1 MTSKINKKVF
11 NLIIIF
17 FAIEYLRVFD
27 LISIFQLF
35 IIPLCLFGV
44 LITKNK
50 VIHKNFIF
58 LIFLSVVLLFTCI
71 SSPIENFF
79 TSFFFVI
86 GVFILLLYLL
96 MYFSENTI
104 DKTTL
109 IIFSFYS
116 LPHVLILFA
125 DFLGSNLLLTFTG
138 SASERFSGLHRDP
151 NFMCVYV
158 NLAIVSKLALI
169 NINVKTKQ
177 KLLIIGLIILDIAV
191 ILYSMSISGIM
202 IMFFSFIIYYWL
214 NNKKILVTISF
225 LSIPII
231 IWIYNIY
238 NDLVYSSSLNLFLSV
253 LWRQK
258 QKSISGNLEDSRID
272 AFKHVFS
279 LINEGEMIIY
289 GYSMENYLNKYFYY
303 PHNTFLDIIVVNGL
317 LIGIPTILFI
327 FYLFYKSYKLMTN
340 KIISRWLFQISV
352 SSFMSLI
359 FLSMYQQKL
368 FWLMIVLLFFSANR
382 SLYLQQ
388 KEN

>member
-1 MTSKINKKVF
+1 
-11 NLIIIF
+11 
-17 FAIEYLRVFD
+17 
-27 LISIFQLF
+27 
-35 IIPLCLFGV
+35 
-44 LITKNK
+44 
-50 VIHKNFIF
+50 
-58 LIFLSVVLLFTCI
+58 
-71 SSPIENFF
+71 
-79 TSFFFVI
+79 
-86 GVFILLLYLL
+86 

-191 ILYSMSISGIM
+191 ILYSMSISGII

-225 LSIPII
+225 LSTPII

-238 NDLVYSSSLNLFLSV
+238 NDLVYSGSLNLFLSV

-258 QKSISGNLEDSRID
+258 QKSISGNLEDSRIE
-272 AFKHVFS
+272 AFKHVF
-279 LINEGEMIIY
+279 
-289 GYSMENYLNKYFYY
+289 
-303 PHNTFLDIIVVNGL
+303 FLD
-317 LIGIPTILFI
+317 
-327 FYLFYKSYKLMTN
+327 
-340 KIISRWLFQISV
+340 
-352 SSFMSLI
+352 
-359 FLSMYQQKL
+359 
-368 FWLMIVLLFFSANR
+368 
-382 SLYLQQ
+382 
-388 KEN
+388 

>member
-1 MTSKINKKVF
+1 MISKINKKVF

-35 IIPLCLFGV
+35 IIPLCLFGI

-58 LIFLSVVLLFTCI
+58 LISLSVVLLFTFI
-71 SSPIENFF
+71 SSPTENFF

-86 GVFILLLYLL
+86 GVFILSLYLL

-191 ILYSMSISGIM
+191 ILYSMSISGII

-225 LSIPII
+225 LSTPII

-238 NDLVYSSSLNLFLSV
+238 NDLVYSGSLNLFLSV

-258 QKSISGNLEDSRID
+258 QKSISGNLEDSRIE

-303 PHNTFLDIIVVNGL
+303 PHNTFLDIIVSNGL

-352 SSFMSLI
+352 SFFMSLI

>member
-1 MTSKINKKVF
+1 MISKINKKVF

-35 IIPLCLFGV
+35 IIPLCLFGI

-58 LIFLSVVLLFTCI
+58 LISLSVVLLFTFI
-71 SSPIENFF
+71 SSPTENFF

-86 GVFILLLYLL
+86 GVFILSLYLL

-191 ILYSMSISGIM
+191 ILYSMSISGII

-225 LSIPII
+225 LSTPII

-238 NDLVYSSSLNLFLSV
+238 NDLVYSGSLNLFLSV

-258 QKSISGNLEDSRID
+258 QKSISGNLEDSRIE

-303 PHNTFLDIIVVNGL
+303 PHNTFLDIIVSNGL